1 MKRWAK
7 AWLAVGVGCCVCGA
21 ALTGIGV
28 ASGGSKYVKSA
39 DLNKMDGAAK
49 KSDNEMVLEKT
60 KLDDFDS
67 ADISMTDMNLQ
78 VVSSDDQY
86 CYISYRASDQKKDP
100 ISYQVKD
107 GKLRIQ
113 ENNNDGKTYYHVD
126 IGFLSGLLGEGTLTT
141 DENVVTIYV
150 PEGQKWKL
158 ADIKSDM
165 SNILLNGCEIENGA
179 VQTDSGD
186 VFFKNCDFN
195 NLKVKTD
202 MGDLCFIGKEDVMR
216 TWNIQVNTDMGDINV
231 DDALTGK
238 MVEDQDDCD
247 ISYTQKGTGGNLVI
261 QTDRKYKAEVQITL
275 LFTSVMIRGILGAF
289 CVRVPVSY
297 IMSIQPN
304 ISLFHHIGLATP
316 MSSILQLILCVGFML
331 WLQKNRLLDD
341 KH

>member
-7 AWLAVGVGCCVCGA
+7 AWLAAGVGCCVCGA
-21 ALTGIGV
+21 VLTGIGV
-28 ASGGSKYVKSA
+28 ASGGSNYVKSA
-39 DLNKMDGAAK
+39 NLNIMDGSAK
-49 KSDNEMVLEKT
+49 KSDNEMGLEKT

-67 ADISMTDMNLQ
+67 VDISMTDMNLQ
-78 VVSSDDQY
+78 VVSSDDPY
-86 CYISYRASDQKKDP
+86 CYISYQASDQKKEP

-113 ENNNDGKTYYHVD
+113 ENNNNGKTYYHVD
-126 IGFLSGLLGEGTLTT
+126 IGFLSGLLGEGALTT
-141 DENVVTIYV
+141 DENVVTLYV

-165 SNILLNGCEIENGA
+165 SNILLNGCEIESGT

-186 VFFKNCDFN
+186 VFIKNCDFD

-202 MGDLCFIGKEDVMR
+202 MGDLCFIGKEDMMR

-238 MVEDQDDCD
+238 KMEDQDDCD

-261 QTDRKYKAEVQITL
+261 QTD
-275 LFTSVMIRGILGAF
+275 SG
-289 CVRVPVSY
+289 
-297 IMSIQPN
+297 N
-304 ISLFHHIGLATP
+304 ISLK
-316 MSSILQLILCVGFML
+316 C
-331 WLQKNRLLDD
+331 R
-341 KH
+341 

>member
-7 AWLAVGVGCCVCGA
+7 AWLAVGVGCCVCGT

-78 VVSSDDQY
+78 VVNSNDQY

-186 VFFKNCDFN
+186 V
-195 NLKVKTD
+195 
-202 MGDLCFIGKEDVMR
+202 
-216 TWNIQVNTDMGDINV
+216 
-231 DDALTGK
+231 
-238 MVEDQDDCD
+238 
-247 ISYTQKGTGGNLVI
+247 
-261 QTDRKYKAEVQITL
+261 
-275 LFTSVMIRGILGAF
+275 
-289 CVRVPVSY
+289 
-297 IMSIQPN
+297 
-304 ISLFHHIGLATP
+304 
-316 MSSILQLILCVGFML
+316 
-331 WLQKNRLLDD
+331 
-341 KH
+341 

>member
-1 MKRWAK
+1 
-7 AWLAVGVGCCVCGA
+7 
-21 ALTGIGV
+21 
-28 ASGGSKYVKSA
+28 
-39 DLNKMDGAAK
+39 
-49 KSDNEMVLEKT
+49 MVLKKT

-78 VVSSDDQY
+78 VVNSNDQY

-238 MVEDQDDCD
+238 MVEDQDDCN
-247 ISYTQKGTGGNLVI
+247 ISYTQKGTGGNLAI
-261 QTDRKYKAEVQITL
+261 QTD
-275 LFTSVMIRGILGAF
+275 SGNIRLK
-289 CVRVPVSY
+289 CR
-297 IMSIQPN
+297 
-304 ISLFHHIGLATP
+304 
-316 MSSILQLILCVGFML
+316 
-331 WLQKNRLLDD
+331 
-341 KH
+341 